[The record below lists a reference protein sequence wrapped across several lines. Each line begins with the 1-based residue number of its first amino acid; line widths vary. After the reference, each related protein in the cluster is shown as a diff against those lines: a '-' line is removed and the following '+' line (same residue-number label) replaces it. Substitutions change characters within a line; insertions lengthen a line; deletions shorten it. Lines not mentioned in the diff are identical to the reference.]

1 MISSALGIFFH
12 ALGGFASGSF
22 YLPLKKITQ
31 WSWESGWLVN
41 GFFAWIIMPWFVA
54 VLTIPDL
61 LEILIQ
67 AEVNTIFWTYF
78 FGILWGIGGLTF
90 GLTMRY
96 LGIGL
101 GMAMAL
107 GLTAAFGTLIPP
119 IYDGS
124 FIDITQSTN
133 GQIVLF
139 GVLVSFIGIF
149 LCGKAGVLKEQHLS
163 EDQKK
168 EGIKEFDLKKGLI
181 VAFFAGIMSS
191 CFAFGIQAGAPL
203 AASASIAGTNELWVN
218 GPIFIV
224 ILLGGATTN
233 FAWSILLNIK
243 KKSWKDYKDTSSPLK
258 MNYLFAALAGITWYL
273 QFMFY
278 GMGTTQMG
286 EHDFASWSIHMAFII
301 AFSSMWGLITG
312 EWKGVKRKVLVV
324 LGLGIFIL
332 ILSTLIIGMAEQI
345 ATSV

>member
-22 YLPLKKITQ
+22 YLPLKKITK

-41 GFFAWIIMPWFVA
+41 GFFAWIIMPWVVA
-54 VLTIPDL
+54 ILTVPDL
-61 LEILIQ
+61 INLIRN
-67 AEVNTIFWTYF
+67 AESSTLFWSYF
-78 FGILWGIGGLTF
+78 FGVLWGVGGLTF

-124 FIDITQSTN
+124 FTDIIQTAN
-133 GQIVLF
+133 GQIVLS
-139 GVLVSFIGIF
+139 GVLVSFLGIF
-149 LCGKAGVLKEQHLS
+149 LCGKAGVMKENVLS
-163 EDQKK
+163 DDQKK

-203 AASASIAGTNELWVN
+203 ATSAGLSGTNELWVN
-218 GPIFIV
+218 GPVFIV

-233 FAWSILLNIK
+233 FIWCIFLNIK
-243 KKSWKDYKDTSSPLK
+243 NKSWQDYKNSSSHLK
-258 MNYLFAALAGITWYL
+258 TNYLFAALAGITWYL

-301 AFSSMWGLITG
+301 VFSSMWGLITK
-312 EWKGVKRKVLVV
+312 EWKGVDRKVLTV
-324 LGLGIFIL
+324 LGAGIFVL
-332 ILSTLIIGMAEQI
+332 ILSTIIIGMAEQI
-345 ATSV
+345 ASSF